1 MLYIVSLYHHRLRI
15 AIFVDV
21 CATAC
26 SMVHT
31 TMLSTTVLL
40 ILCSGMLDV
49 SAAPQQVP
57 FDVSAAA
64 KPRKLHGRFL
74 HTCIR
79 SVVPT
84 KNVRGNRMSPK
95 ERQEEENIAGWYGLP
110 YSDCDSPFRLTNFTL
125 DFIEKKWA
133 SEIDFVIW
141 TGDNARHD
149 NDRKLPRTPPEI
161 YDLNRAVATKMASVF
176 TSRGIPVVPSLGN
189 NDVWP
194 HNIMIP
200 GPNSI
205 TNEFASIWKAF
216 IPFPHLQIF
225 QRGAYYAVEVVPDA
239 VAVVSLNTMYFYD
252 SNKAVGGCEFKDR
265 DDAGNLQFDWLE
277 VQLKGFRARGM
288 QVWISGPCRDYCA
301 NQCRLSKRVGHVP
314 PSPGNYF
321 PECYVRYVELALR
334 FQDTILGHLYGHMN
348 ADHFFFLE
356 ANDLELIEP
365 PKVANDGD
373 LFETLLTDFAAIP
386 KAKDIDLD
394 NYAVINVSPS
404 VVPNP
409 YLPSFRVFSY
419 NVTGAPTSRLKGRKH
434 GHHRGDRKN
443 KETQCKLDE
452 YRETWKCQLN
462 ESWHSDPN
470 APSRSNQ
477 LWTPLGYAQYYIPH
491 LEEGNKSHTPSFKLE
506 YVTYE
511 QDTLGGSE
519 GVYPV
524 PLKNLPGKLKK
535 RHTPY
540 GLGDLTVGEWVALAR
555 RMGSSKKLKSFFR
568 TYMYMN

>member
-1 MLYIVSLYHHRLRI
+1 MLLTSVL
-15 AIFVDV
+15 
-21 CATAC
+21 
-26 SMVHT
+26 
-31 TMLSTTVLL
+31 VLL
-40 ILCSGMLDV
+40 CAGLFDV

-57 FDVSAAA
+57 IEVPAVA

-74 HTCIR
+74 HITDMHPDPSYRAKTSDATACHR
-79 SVVPT
+79 KKGKKK
-84 KNVRGNRMSPK
+84 KNR
-95 ERQEEENIAGWYGLP
+95 AGYYGVP
-110 YSDCDSPFRLTNFTL
+110 YSECDSPLRLTNLTL

-149 NDRKLPRTPPEI
+149 NDRKLPRTPAEI
-161 YDLNRAVATKMASVF
+161 YDLNRAVASKMTAVF

-205 TNEFASIWKAF
+205 TNEFGSIWKAF

-225 QRGAYYAVEVVPDA
+225 QRGAYYAVEVIPDS
-239 VAVVSLNTMYFYD
+239 VAVISLNTMYFYD

-288 QVWISGPCRDYCA
+288 QVWISG
-301 NQCRLSKRVGHVP
+301 HVP

-356 ANDLELIEP
+356 ADDLDIVEP
-365 PKVANDGD
+365 ATSPLRGQQD
-373 LFETLLTDFAAIP
+373 LFETLLADFAAMP
-386 KAKDIDLD
+386 KAKVINLD
-394 NYAVINVSPS
+394 EYAVINVSPS

-419 NVTGAPTSRLKGRKH
+419 NVTGAAITNLGRKH
-434 GHHRGDRKN
+434 GHRRGKN
-443 KETQCKLDE
+443 KDKAAQCKLDA
-452 YRETWKCQLN
+452 YRETWRCQLN
-462 ESWHSDPN
+462 EEWHSDAD

-491 LEEGNKSHTPSFKLE
+491 LEDGNKTHKPSFKLE
-506 YVTYE
+506 YVTY
-511 QDTLGGSE
+511 QPDALMGSE

-524 PLKNLPGKLKK
+524 PSKNLPSKVKK
-535 RHTPY
+535 KHTPY
-540 GLGDLTVGEWVALAR
+540 GLEDLTVGAWVALAR
-555 RMGSSKKLKSFFR
+555 RMGNSKKLSSFFK
-568 TYMYMN
+568 TYMYMA

>member
-1 MLYIVSLYHHRLRI
+1 MLL
-15 AIFVDV
+15 
-21 CATAC
+21 TN
-26 SMVHT
+26 
-31 TMLSTTVLL
+31 VLL
-40 ILCSGMLDV
+40 LLFSASRDV
-49 SAAPQQVP
+49 LAAPQQVP
-57 FDVSAAA
+57 LEVPALA

-74 HTCIR
+74 HITDMHPDPAYRPKTSESTSCHR
-79 SVVPT
+79 KKGKKK
-84 KNVRGNRMSPK
+84 KNA
-95 ERQEEENIAGWYGLP
+95 AGYYGLP
-110 YSDCDSPFRLTNFTL
+110 QSDCDSPLRLTNFTL

-133 SEIDFVIW
+133 SDIDFVIW

-149 NDRKLPRTPPEI
+149 NDRKLPRTPSEI
-161 YDLNRAVATKMASVF
+161 YDLNRAVATKMASAF
-176 TSRGIPVVPSLGN
+176 TARGIPVVPSLGN

-205 TNEFASIWKAF
+205 TSEFASIWKAF

-225 QRGAYYAVEVVPDA
+225 QRGAYYAVEVIPDA
-239 VAVVSLNTMYFYD
+239 VAVISLNTMYFYD

-265 DDAGNLQFDWLE
+265 DDAGNLEFDWLE
-277 VQLKGFRARGM
+277 VQLKGFRDRGM
-288 QVWISGPCRDYCA
+288 QVWIS
-301 NQCRLSKRVGHVP
+301 GHVP

-356 ANDLELIEP
+356 ANDLAVIDP
-365 PKVANDGD
+365 PKVANNGD
-373 LFETLLTDFAAIP
+373 LFDTLLSDFAVIP
-386 KAKDIDLD
+386 NAKDINMD
-394 NYAVINVSPS
+394 NFAVINVSPS

-419 NVTGAPTSRLKGRKH
+419 NTTGAPIRHLGRKH

-443 KETQCKLDE
+443 KEAQCKLDA

-462 ESWHSDPN
+462 DSWHSDPL

-491 LEEGNKSHTPSFKLE
+491 LEEGNKSHTPCFKLE
-506 YVTYE
+506 YATYE
-511 QDTLGGSE
+511 RDTLNGSK
-519 GVYPV
+519 GVYPM
-524 PLKNLPGKLKK
+524 PPKNLPGKVKK
-535 RHTPY
+535 RQTPY
-540 GLGDLTVGEWVALAR
+540 ELENLTVGAWIELAR
-555 RMGSSKKLKSFFR
+555 RMGSSKKLRSIFKR
-568 TYMYMN
+568 YMYME

>member
-1 MLYIVSLYHHRLRI
+1 MLL
-15 AIFVDV
+15 
-21 CATAC
+21 T
-26 SMVHT
+26 
-31 TMLSTTVLL
+31 STLV
-40 ILCSGMLDV
+40 ILCTGLLDGLV
-49 SAAPQQVP
+49 SAAPQEVFQAL
-57 FDVSAAA
+57 SIT
-64 KPRKLHGRFL
+64 KPRKIYGRFL
-74 HTCIR
+74 HLTDMHPDSAYRPKTSDSTACHR
-79 SVVPT
+79 QKGKKK
-84 KNVRGNRMSPK
+84 KNR
-95 ERQEEENIAGWYGLP
+95 AGYYGTP
-110 YSDCDSPFRLTNFTL
+110 YSDCDSPLRLTNFTL

-149 NDRKLPRTPPEI
+149 SDRKLPRTPGEI

-205 TNEFASIWKAF
+205 TNEFSSIWKNF

-225 QRGAYYAVEVVPDA
+225 QRGAYFAVEVIPNSLA
-239 VAVVSLNTMYFYD
+239 VISLNTMYFYD

-277 VQLKGFRARGM
+277 VQLKGFRSRDM
-288 QVWISGPCRDYCA
+288 QVWIS
-301 NQCRLSKRVGHVP
+301 GHVP

-321 PECYVRYVELALR
+321 PECYVRYVELSLR

-356 ANDLELIEP
+356 ANDLSIIDP
-365 PKVANDGD
+365 PKIANDAD
-373 LFETLLTDFAAIP
+373 LLDSLLSDFEAIP
-386 KAKDIDLD
+386 KEKNINLD

-409 YLPSFRVFSY
+409 YLPSFRVFAY
-419 NVTGAPTSRLKGRKH
+419 NTTGAAQSFSKRKH
-434 GHHRGDRKN
+434 GHHRGDEKN
-443 KETQCKLDE
+443 KTAQCELE
-452 YRETWKCQLN
+452 VYRDTWKCHLN
-462 ESWHSDPN
+462 ESWHSDPES
-470 APSRSNQ
+470 PSRSNQ

-491 LEEGNKSHTPSFKLE
+491 LEEANKTHPPSFKLE

-511 QDTLGGSE
+511 MSALNGSGG
-519 GVYPV
+519 VFPV
-524 PLKNLPGKLKK
+524 PPKNLPHHMKK
-535 RHTPY
+535 RQRAY
-540 GLGDLTVGEWVALAR
+540 GLADLTVGSWVALAR
-555 RMGSSKKLKSFFR
+555 RIAANKKASSVFGR
-568 TYMYMN
+568 YMYMLL

>member
-1 MLYIVSLYHHRLRI
+1 ML
-15 AIFVDV
+15 
-21 CATAC
+21 TAG
-26 SMVHT
+26 
-31 TMLSTTVLL
+31 LVL
-40 ILCSGMLDV
+40 LCSGLLEV
-49 SAAPQQVP
+49 FAAPQQIPIQLPAV
-57 FDVSAAA
+57 A
-64 KPRKLHGRFL
+64 KRRKLHGRFL
-74 HTCIR
+74 HITDIHPDPFYRAKTAESTSCHR
-79 SVVPT
+79 KKGKKK
-84 KNVRGNRMSPK
+84 KNS
-95 ERQEEENIAGWYGLP
+95 AGYYGQP
-110 YSDCDSPFRLTNFTL
+110 FSECDSPFRLTNRTL

-149 NDRKLPRTPPEI
+149 NDRKLPRTPNEI

-225 QRGAYYAVEVVPDA
+225 QRGAYYAVEVVPDS
-239 VAVVSLNTMYFYD
+239 VAVISLNTMYFYD

-265 DDAGNLQFDWLE
+265 DDAGNLEFDWLE

-288 QVWISGPCRDYCA
+288 QVWIS
-301 NQCRLSKRVGHVP
+301 GHVP

-356 ANDLELIEP
+356 ANDLQIIEP
-365 PKVANDGD
+365 TSSTTGQED
-373 LFETLLTDFAAIP
+373 LFETLLADFAAMP
-386 KAKDIDLD
+386 KVKDLSLD
-394 NYAVINVSPS
+394 DYAIINVSPS

-419 NVTGAPTSRLKGRKH
+419 NTTGAARSRLKRKH
-434 GHHRGDRKN
+434 GHHHGNSKD
-443 KETQCKLDE
+443 KEKQCKLDAH
-452 YRETWKCQLN
+452 RETWRCQLN
-462 ESWHSDPN
+462 EPWHSDPD

-491 LEEGNKSHTPSFKLE
+491 LEDGNKTNAPSFKLE

-511 QDTLGGSE
+511 PAKLGGSD

-524 PLKNLPGKLKK
+524 PRKNLPSKVKK
-535 RHTPY
+535 KQTPY
-540 GLGDLTVGEWVALAR
+540 RLEDLTVGSWVGLAR
-555 RMGSSKKLKSFFR
+555 GMGASKKLRSLFKR
-568 TYMYMN
+568 YMYMTG

>member
-1 MLYIVSLYHHRLRI
+1 MLL
-15 AIFVDV
+15 
-21 CATAC
+21 
-26 SMVHT
+26 T
-31 TMLSTTVLL
+31 TCMLLL
-40 ILCSGMLDV
+40 WTGLVDV

-57 FDVSAAA
+57 FQVPVVA

-74 HTCIR
+74 QVTDIHPDPFYRQKTSEATACHR
-79 SVVPT
+79 KKGKKKK
-84 KNVRGNRMSPK
+84 KNR
-95 ERQEEENIAGWYGLP
+95 AGYYGLP
-110 YSDCDSPFRLTNFTL
+110 YSDCDSPLRLTNFTL

-149 NDRKLPRTPPEI
+149 SDRKLPRTPSEI
-161 YDLNRAVATKMASVF
+161 YDLNRAVATKMASIF

-225 QRGAYYAVEVVPDA
+225 QRGAYYAVEVVPDSLA
-239 VAVVSLNTMYFYD
+239 VISLNTMYFYD

-265 DDAGNLQFDWLE
+265 EDAGNLEFDWLE

-288 QVWISGPCRDYCA
+288 QVWIT
-301 NQCRLSKRVGHVP
+301 GHVP

-356 ANDLELIEP
+356 ADDLALHEP
-365 PKVANDGD
+365 QAVTSKED
-373 LFETLLTDFAAIP
+373 LFETLIADFAAMP
-386 KAKDIDLD
+386 KAKNVNLD

-419 NVTGAPTSRLKGRKH
+419 NVTGAATSLGRKH
-434 GHHRGDRKN
+434 GHPRGGGKD
-443 KETQCKLDE
+443 KEKQCKLDA
-452 YRETWKCQLN
+452 YRETWRCQLN
-462 ESWHSDPN
+462 ESWHSDPD

-491 LEEGNKSHTPSFKLE
+491 LEEGNKTHEPSFKLE
-506 YVTYE
+506 YVTYGRGALE
-511 QDTLGGSE
+511 GSD

-524 PLKNLPGKLKK
+524 PLKNLPSHLKK
-535 RHTPY
+535 KQTPY
-540 GLGDLTVGEWVALAR
+540 KLEDLTVGAWIALAR
-555 RMGSSKKLKSFFR
+555 QMGNSTKLSSLFK
-568 TYMYMN
+568 TYMYMA

>member
-1 MLYIVSLYHHRLRI
+1 MLLTSCI
-15 AIFVDV
+15 
-21 CATAC
+21 
-26 SMVHT
+26 
-31 TMLSTTVLL
+31 LL
-40 ILCSGMLDV
+40 LCTGLLDV

-57 FDVSAAA
+57 FQAPAVA

-74 HTCIR
+74 HITDMHPDPWYHQKTSEATACHR
-79 SVVPT
+79 KKGKKK
-84 KNVRGNRMSPK
+84 KNK
-95 ERQEEENIAGWYGLP
+95 AGYYGLP

-149 NDRKLPRTPPEI
+149 NDRKLPRTPNEI

-205 TNEFASIWKAF
+205 TNEFASIWKTF
-216 IPFPHLQIF
+216 IPFPYLQIF
-225 QRGAYYAVEVVPDA
+225 QRGAYYAVEVVPDSLA
-239 VAVVSLNTMYFYD
+239 IISLNTMYFYD
-252 SNKAVGGCEFKDR
+252 SNKAVGGCQFKDR
-265 DDAGNLQFDWLE
+265 DDAGNLQFDWFE

-288 QVWISGPCRDYCA
+288 QVWIT
-301 NQCRLSKRVGHVP
+301 GHVP

-334 FQDTILGHLYGHMN
+334 FQDTIVGHLYGHMN

-356 ANDLELIEP
+356 ADDLELRDP
-365 PKVANDGD
+365 PAAMGKEA
-373 LFETLLTDFAAIP
+373 LFDTLIADFRAMP
-386 KAKDIDLD
+386 KAKNINLD
-394 NYAVINVSPS
+394 NYAVVNVAPA

-409 YLPSFRVFSY
+409 YLPGFRVFSY
-419 NVTGAPTSRLKGRKH
+419 NATEGATSLGRKH
-434 GHHRGDRKN
+434 GHPRGGGKN
-443 KETQCKLDE
+443 KEKQCKLDE
-452 YRETWKCQLN
+452 YRETWKCKLN
-462 ESWHSDPN
+462 ESWHSDPD

-491 LEEGNKSHTPSFKLE
+491 LEEGNKSHPPSFKLE
-506 YVTYE
+506 YVTYGKGA
-511 QDTLGGSE
+511 LE
-519 GVYPV
+519 GKDDVYPV
-524 PLKNLPGKLKK
+524 PLKNLPSRIKK
-535 RHTPY
+535 RQTPY
-540 GLGDLTVGEWVALAR
+540 KLEDLTVGSWVALAR
-555 RMGSSKKLKSFFR
+555 KMGNSTKLGSFFK
-568 TYMYMN
+568 TYMYMT